1 MRVWAFLWPH
11 EKSLAHGQSWAPR
24 ICLTPTT
31 WERDE
36 DGEARGQVVDVRWR
50 CGGWPS
56 YASQWPLQNLLSSP
70 REWGNWVFGRL
81 NDHYRPTLNEFCLEF
96 QVRSN
101 DSETCAPSSQPDQ
114 PRPHQQGQVGLL
126 ALHSHPDL
134 SSCLFS
140 PLLLR
145 FLGLV
150 IK

>member
-24 ICLTPTT
+24 TCPTPTS

-36 DGEARGQVVDVRWR
+36 DGEGRGQVVDVRWR

-56 YASQWPLQNLLSSP
+56 YASLWPLQNLLSSP
-70 REWGNWVFGRL
+70 REWGNWVFERL
-81 NDHYRPTLNEFCLEF
+81 NDHPRPTLNEFCLEF

-114 PRPHQQGQVGLL
+114 PPASPAGASQAAGPAFPSWPVVLL
-126 ALHSHPDL
+126 V
-134 SSCLFS
+134 SS
-140 PLLLR
+140 LLLR